1 MNYAAR
7 NSAVNSQL
15 VREQSHLSPY
25 IQVFQ
30 TVSLFLVFF
39 LVRIL
44 PLLTPMVVEKSLNG
58 TQFKYVAKA
67 VKGML
72 EVRTS
77 PSLICIY
84 TEKD

>member
-7 NSAVNSQL
+7 NWAVNSQL
-15 VREQSHLSPY
+15 VREQSHLFPS

-30 TVSLFLVFF
+30 TSLCLVFF

-44 PLLTPMVVEKSLNG
+44 PLLTPMVVEKSLSG

-67 VKGML
+67 VKGMM
-72 EVRTS
+72 EVRTP
-77 PSLICIY
+77 PSLICIF
-84 TEKD
+84 EKN